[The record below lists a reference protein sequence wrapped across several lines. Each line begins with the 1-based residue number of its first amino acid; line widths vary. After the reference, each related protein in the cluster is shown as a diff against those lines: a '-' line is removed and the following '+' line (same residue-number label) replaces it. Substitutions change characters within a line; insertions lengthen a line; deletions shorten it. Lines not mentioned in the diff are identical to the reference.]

1 MAADSPTLADARDSS
16 WRIARKN
23 QGSGNMKGESQD
35 FDFSLSK
42 TAKGEEHQKCVVT
55 NPFGEDTE

>member
-1 MAADSPTLADARDSS
+1 
-16 WRIARKN
+16 
-23 QGSGNMKGESQD
+23 MKGESQD